1 MGACMRIFIVIAIA
15 IAMRDLVGA
24 GVVCLHRCMG
34 APGGRRLLL
43 SRIVGSVEQ
52 NRDYFNYTHNHTCI
66 LLRNLPSSSK
76 YLVSV
81 Y

>member
-1 MGACMRIFIVIAIA
+1 MGACMRIFIVIA

-24 GVVCLHRCMG
+24 GVVCLHRCLG

-52 NRDYFNYTHNHTCI
+52 NRDYFNCI